1 MSLDNWDGTARAV
14 LFGLADA
21 TVRTM
26 ALAALAAATLAILR
40 VKHPAARLRV
50 WTFVLCAALLL
61 PLADWLL
68 PDLTVPLPLFV
79 LTPATTLANVQIA
92 SPFSIQSVETAA
104 PASLPMPLVLLFVY
118 VLGVVALSVRAG
130 RGWLAA
136 LRLEWNCGV
145 GCRSRRPRTPGR
157 TRFESGAGSIGAPA
171 RIGRHRCAGDDVRL
185 ASRAGVAC
193 QLA

>member
-92 SPFSIQSVETAA
+92 SPFSIQSVETARAGIA
-104 PASLPMPLVLLFVY
+104 PDAAGP
-118 VLGVVALSVRAG
+118 SVRLRPRRGGTLGTGRARVAG
-130 RGWLAA
+130 GPSPRME
-136 LRLEWNCGV
+136 LRRR
-145 GCRSRRPRTPGR
+145 CRS
-157 TRFESGAGSIGAPA
+157 
-171 RIGRHRCAGDDVRL
+171 
-185 ASRAGVAC
+185 
-193 QLA
+193 